1 MGCRYIYSIYDAK
14 SGALV
19 AKGDAAKL
27 VGLGLFRDAGVLST
41 SYHKNRECKRPRK
54 YRIEREKVVKT
65 FVMTTPQKALRSMY
79 IYSCYDARDCWAAA
93 RPGSWWRAGC
103 LAARPASTPATTRA
117 E

>member
-41 SYHKNRECKRPRK
+41 SYHKNRECKRPP
-54 YRIEREKVVKT
+54 EV
-65 FVMTTPQKALRSMY
+65 PH
-79 IYSCYDARDCWAAA
+79 
-93 RPGSWWRAGC
+93 
-103 LAARPASTPATTRA
+103 
-117 E
+117 

>member
-54 YRIEREKVVKT
+54 YRIEQGKSSED
-65 FVMTTPQKALRSMY
+65 L
-79 IYSCYDARDCWAAA
+79 CNDHAAE
-93 RPGSWWRAGC
+93 S
-103 LAARPASTPATTRA
+103 AA
-117 E
+117 EYVHLQLL

>member
-65 FVMTTPQKALRSMY
+65 FVMTTPQKALRSMHDHWH
-79 IYSCYDARDCWAAA
+79 CRRGHCHCLW
-93 RPGSWWRAGC
+93 RLGHRAGSAC
-103 LAARPASTPATTRA
+103 DLYGH
-117 E
+117 